1 VNARVD
7 KKRELLDR
15 YEATG
20 DEAAYLE
27 ALPLYEEAAR
37 NGADPDTLKDYGYLL
52 ECHARNKLRRAVEL
66 YELAI
71 RLDPFYDK
79 PRYQLISARA
89 GLQETELPIAEYEKE
104 LEAKPD
110 EVRWYRLLASAYL
123 KAHDYK
129 RARKVIDRGLA
140 LAPDDPVLIE
150 SRAEARAGTGDR
162 EGALADWRR
171 ALELDPDHIG
181 PLYMSAFLLERMGR
195 RQEAIDNWQAIID
208 WSERR
213 GYELDTIWPKQE
225 LERLRSDRSAN

>member
-1 VNARVD
+1 MDARVD
-7 KKRELLDR
+7 RKRELLDR

-37 NGADPDTLKDYGYLL
+37 NGADPDTLKDYGFLL

-89 GLQETELPIAEYEKE
+89 GLQETEVPIAEYEKE
-104 LEAKPD
+104 LEANPE
-110 EVRWYRLLASAYL
+110 EVRWCRLLASAYL
-123 KAHDYK
+123 RGHDYK

-150 SRAEARAGTGDR
+150 SRAEARAGT
-162 EGALADWRR
+162 A
-171 ALELDPDHIG
+171 DHIG

-213 GYELDTIWPKQE
+213 GYQLDTIWPKQE
-225 LERLRSDRSAN
+225 LKRLKAGRSAS